1 MAKPR
6 KPARQRHNAP
16 SDYQLY
22 RKNRQPGELPDFDL
36 GLIGWASQT
45 EADMK
50 CTRRRPAG
58 IFGKLKD
65 AMGSNADPMYAEVQQ

>member
-6 KPARQRHNAP
+6 KPARQRRNAP

-36 GLIGWASQT
+36 GLVGWVSQT

-50 CTRRRPAG
+50 CTRRRMAD
-58 IFGKLKD
+58 IIGKLKD
-65 AMGSNADPMYAEVQQ
+65 SMGPCAALMCA